1 MSQALY
7 CLLEAASRFELENN
21 GFAGRRLTTWPSRQK
36 KMERETGLEPA
47 TSTLARLH
55 STTELFPLNDGTIST
70 FSDPLCQ
77 QKILL
82 KNMFSSNLKFIAKAE
97 CTAFSNLCFL
107 CSALDEQMV

>member
-1 MSQALY
+1 M
-7 CLLEAASRFELENN
+7 EAASRFELENN

-70 FSDPLCQ
+70 FSALLCQ

-82 KNMFSSNLKFIAKAE
+82 KNMFSSNNDSRGEAGGLGI
-97 CTAFSNLCFL
+97 SVICFQ
-107 CSALDEQMV
+107 CSAHDEQMV